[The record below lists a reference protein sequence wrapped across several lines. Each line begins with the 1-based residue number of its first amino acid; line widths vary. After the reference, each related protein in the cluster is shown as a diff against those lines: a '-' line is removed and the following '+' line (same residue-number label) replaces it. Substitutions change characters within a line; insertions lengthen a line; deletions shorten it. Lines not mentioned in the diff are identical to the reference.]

1 MLDLVSKQL
10 HNGVM
15 PTLTLRISDEMH
27 ERLKK
32 AAAVET
38 RSLNGEIVH
47 LLDCALVQMEGVQKN
62 IEAARRGFRI
72 EHGSGEQG

>member
-1 MLDLVSKQL
+1 MA
-10 HNGVM
+10 
-15 PTLTLRISDEMH
+15 TFTIRIPDEMH

-47 LLDCALVQMEGVQKN
+47 LLDCALAQQEAIQEK

-72 EHGSGEQG
+72 EHDSEEKP